1 MRKFLVWLK
10 LDLIFKTLLERM
22 FSFGSLYKIA
32 NVSIFM
38 TNVLQVGGNVG
49 SVCINIGNDFC
60 LLKRL
65 DGERV
70 EMKIIS
76 F

>member
-1 MRKFLVWLK
+1 MILNSQK
-10 LDLIFKTLLERM
+10 IFT
-22 FSFGSLYKIA
+22 FDIPWKIA
-32 NVSIFM
+32 NVSTFM
-38 TNVLQVGGNVG
+38 TNVLHVGGNVG

-65 DGERV
+65 DGEQV
-70 EMKIIS
+70 EMKIVS